1 MLIALVCQIG
11 LPQLEVSD
19 YQPKVVLGV
28 VEHEQLVEG
37 QLLDPEVDQFLSGCL
52 LSCRPEFV

>member
-28 VEHEQLVEG
+28 VEHE
-37 QLLDPEVDQFLSGCL
+37 
-52 LSCRPEFV
+52 